1 MAIKN
6 VTLDLGTGTPIT
18 EGSAWT
24 ITFSVEGTSAVNAA
38 TGFTIS
44 ASTPNLPSLFTVST
58 VEEYTGSG
66 VKYVTWR
73 STSPAGQHPTTG
85 LSLDLW
91 NNTLYDDVVG
101 GILWDN
107 MNGKSYPLYTNKYS
121 LVYNY
126 DELYAP
132 LYSKGGT
139 LTVTVA

>member
-6 VTLDLGTGTPIT
+6 ITLNLGSGTTIT
-18 EGSAWT
+18 EGTSWT
-24 ITFSVEGTSAVNAA
+24 ITFSVEGTTAVNTA

-58 VEEYTGSG
+58 VDRYSGSG

-73 STSPAGQHPTTG
+73 STTPSGQHPTNG

-91 NNTLYDDVVG
+91 NDTLYDDVNG
-101 GILWDN
+101 GIIWDD
-107 MNGKSYPLYTNKYS
+107 MNGKTYPLYPNKYS
-121 LVYNY
+121 LVYDY
-126 DELYAP
+126 DNLYSP